1 MLLFQPLYLF
11 IRRYSVKRDLLQC
24 QTRPIVVS
32 KETYYS
38 VKRDLLQHLF
48 ICRCS
53 VKRDLLVSKQTYY
66 CVKRDLLQYLFIR
79 R

>member
-1 MLLFQPLYLF
+1 MYREKEREGARGKTWRVDRL
-11 IRRYSVKRDLLQC
+11 S
-24 QTRPIVVS
+24 S
-32 KETYYS
+32 KLISAGLMAASIT
-38 VKRDLLQHLF
+38 VFALP
-48 ICRCS
+48 